1 MDLDSLH
8 PIPEVSRW
16 ALRELIRRIEH
27 SKTEEQLV
35 YRECEIDEVW
45 RLLGPNMSDLPPQI
59 DRLPLDALKR
69 AVLEAHD
76 LVGVDG
82 NVAAAAA
89 ALRAVMID

>member
-1 MDLDSLH
+1 MDLDSVH
-8 PIPEVSRW
+8 PISEVSR
-16 ALRELIRRIEH
+16 LTLEELICRIEQ
-27 SKTEEQLV
+27 SKTPEQLV

-45 RLLGPNMSDLPPQI
+45 RLLGPNLPNLQ
-59 DRLPLDALKR
+59 LPAPGMQPDALKR

-89 ALRAVMID
+89 VLRAAMA

>member
-8 PIPEVSRW
+8 PIPEVSRRT
-16 ALRELIRRIEH
+16 LEELILRIER
-27 SKTEEQLV
+27 SQTPEQLV

-45 RLLGPNMSDLPPQI
+45 RLLGPNISDL
-59 DRLPLDALKR
+59 RLPTPGLQADALKR

-89 ALRAVMID
+89 VLRAAMG

>member
-8 PIPEVSRW
+8 PIADVSLQTLQ
-16 ALRELIRRIEH
+16 ALIQRIEL
-27 SKTEEQLV
+27 SRTPEQLV
-35 YRECEIDEVW
+35 YRESEIDEIW
-45 RLLGPNMSDLPPQI
+45 RLLGPNIEVLVLPAPGLQ
-59 DRLPLDALKR
+59 PAALKR

-89 ALRAVMID
+89 VLRAAIA

>member
-8 PIPEVSRW
+8 PIPELSRW
-16 ALRELIRRIEH
+16 TLRELIRRIER

-45 RLLGPNMSDLPPQI
+45 RLLGPNMSDPQPDI
-59 DRLPLDALKR
+59 DRLPRDALKR

-76 LVGVDG
+76 LVGVDS
-82 NVAAAAA
+82 NVEAAAA
-89 ALRAVMID
+89 ALRAVID